1 MISIGA
7 ALLLLSGCATL
18 PSGERDP
25 RDRFERMN
33 RSVYRFND
41 ALDRGVARPVARA
54 YTKVV
59 PQPLRTGVSNFFENL
74 TYPTTIVNDL
84 LQAKPKPFLRD
95 TARFVVNTT
104 FGLGG
109 LFDPAS
115 QMGLPTGDEDL
126 GQTMGRW
133 GVPSGPY
140 IVLPLLGPSSTRDF
154 VGRVGDNLTSD
165 PTQLIDDDATRYGL
179 MALDLVD
186 TRASLLQ
193 ADSVLQQSFD
203 PYVFMRNAYLQRREY
218 QVKDGVPG
226 EGDDFEIYEDEA
238 PAEEAPT
245 EAAPAEAAGP
255 SGA

>member
-7 ALLLLSGCATL
+7 IALLLSGCATV

-41 ALDRGVARPVARA
+41 ALDRGVARPVAKA
-54 YTKVV
+54 YTRVV

-74 TYPTTIVNDL
+74 SYPTTIVNDL

-109 LFDPAS
+109 LFDPAT

-133 GVPSGPY
+133 GIPSGTY
-140 IVLPLLGPSSTRDF
+140 LVLPLLGPSSTRDLL
-154 VGRVGDNLTSD
+154 GRAGDNLTSD
-165 PTQLIDDDATRYGL
+165 PTLLIDDDATRYGL
-179 MALDLVD
+179 LALGLVD
-186 TRASLLQ
+186 QRASLLQ

-218 QVKDGVPG
+218 QVRDGAPG
-226 EGDDFEIYEDEA
+226 DGEDFEIYE
-238 PAEEAPT
+238 EEAEPAA
-245 EAAPAEAAGP
+245 EAAPAAAPG
-255 SGA
+255 GA

>member
-1 MISIGA
+1 MAS

-41 ALDRGVARPVARA
+41 ALDRTVARPVANA
-54 YTKVV
+54 YTRIT

-74 TYPTTIVNDL
+74 SYPTTIVNDL
-84 LQAKPKPFLRD
+84 LQAKPKPFFTD

-104 FGLGG
+104 FGIGG
-109 LFDPAS
+109 LFDPAT
-115 QMGLPTGDEDL
+115 QMGIPTGDEDL

-140 IVLPLLGPSSTRDF
+140 LVLPLLGPSSTRD
-154 VGRVGDNLTSD
+154 VAGRVGDNLTSD
-165 PTQLIDDDATRYGL
+165 PTLLIDDEATRYGL
-179 MALDLVD
+179 WALGLVD

-218 QVKDGVPG
+218 QVKDGVAG
-226 EGDDFEIYEDEA
+226 EGDEFEIYEEETAEA
-238 PAEEAPT
+238 PAESVP
-245 EAAPAEAAGP
+245 AAPLAPAPGT
-255 SGA
+255 